1 MFLFFYINSNLLI
14 KYVSKMGKMTIDI
27 SDELDDQFREKV
39 FNRFGMKKG
48 NLTLAIEE
56 ALKDWINKGS
66 EKKDE

>member
-1 MFLFFYINSNLLI
+1 
-14 KYVSKMGKMTIDI
+14 MGKMTIDI
-27 SDELDDQFREKV
+27 SDELDEQFREKV

-48 NLTLAIEE
+48 NLTLAIED